1 MSFYHVQ
8 IVKCTSCKADRSRA
22 SHSAEEQSMTLYLCW
37 FGCSFLRDTFSPRVI
52 CHIYSRLHGSTM
64 HKWHLSREWS
74 TCQLTRGPKFKAL
87 YLQKTIRLSS
97 KKCVPDHTSYPQYPK
112 TKTRCGNAHLHW
124 TRTWASTPLWV
135 QGQPGLCSEDLS
147 QKEGGRETV
156 NRRTGHDC
164 TCL

>member
-22 SHSAEEQSMTLYLCW
+22 SHSAEEQSMILYLCW

-52 CHIYSRLHGSTM
+52 CHIYSCLHGPTM

-87 YLQKTIRLSS
+87 YLQKTICLSVVKS
-97 KKCVPDHTSYPQYPK
+97 VCLTTHPTPSTRKQKPGVAMHTSTEPEPEQ
-112 TKTRCGNAHLHW
+112 AHLCEFKG
-124 TRTWASTPLWV
+124 S
-135 QGQPGLCSEDLS
+135 QGYVVRLCLKR
-147 QKEGGRETV
+147 KEGEKQ
-156 NRRTGHDC
+156 
-164 TCL
+164 